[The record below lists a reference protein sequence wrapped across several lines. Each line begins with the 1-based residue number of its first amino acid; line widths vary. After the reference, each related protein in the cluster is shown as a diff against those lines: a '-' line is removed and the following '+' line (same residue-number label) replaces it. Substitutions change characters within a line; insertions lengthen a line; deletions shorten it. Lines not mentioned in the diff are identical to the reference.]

1 MRGEL
6 KLLMIGV
13 IAVGTPSVTISA
25 RSVVNIRKL
34 KVIDYEKK
42 IVEKIYV
49 YKVLLPYK
57 NWYSIMTDNG
67 MVRNNIIIVGKKRLL
82 KVALALILMA
92 LLNRMTTIK
101 IFKSSKNEV

>member
-1 MRGEL
+1 M
-6 KLLMIGV
+6 LMIGV

-34 KVIDYEKK
+34 KVIDYEK